1 MSAKEE
7 LHRLVDTLPE
17 AQAARLLDELKLRSE
32 IDHADEQLAR
42 GEFTDYDET
51 TISGLAEAVKT
62 RGCLRLAEE
71 RNKPVR

>member
-17 AQAARLLDELKLRSE
+17 TQAARLLDELKLRSE

-51 TISGLAEAVKT
+51 TISDLAEAVKT
-62 RGCLRLAEE
+62 RGRLRLAEE